1 MAGLDS
7 ARYHSG
13 RAKYQRYRSVINFAA
28 AIFRFIPVPV
38 CLFLWALSD
47 LSYGHL
53 GALVRYCVLKKLSK
67 RCGDRVFI
75 GRGCT
80 IRYWENLEVGSFVSI
95 NEHCHIEAAGG
106 VKIGDQVSIA
116 HHVSLLSANHGWQDE
131 TLPIR
136 DNPVTLSPVTISD
149 DVWIGSGCQILSGVT
164 VGSRSI
170 VAAGAVVNKDVPPR
184 TIVGGV
190 PARVIKSTA

>member
-1 MAGLDS
+1 MTRIDTSL
-7 ARYHSG
+7 YHSG
-13 RAKYQRYRSVINFAA
+13 RAKYQRYRAVVHVAA
-28 AIFRFIPVPV
+28 AMFRFIPVPF

-47 LSYGHL
+47 LSYGHF
-53 GALVRYCVLKKLSK
+53 GALVRYCILKKLSR
-67 RCGDRVFI
+67 RCGERVFV

-80 IRYWENLEVGSFVSI
+80 IRYWENLEIGSYVSI

-106 VKIGDQVSIA
+106 VKIGSLVSIA
-116 HHVSLLSANHGWQDE
+116 HHVSLLSSNHGWQDA

-149 DVWIGSGCQILSGVT
+149 DVWIGSGCQVLSGVT
-164 VGSRSI
+164 IGSRSI
-170 VAAGAVVNKDVPPR
+170 VAAGAVVNKDVPSH

-190 PARVIKSTA
+190 PARAIKSTV